1 MQGNYLTIHI
11 CAQPKENE
19 EQRNPNWKICM
30 SDTTASCRS
39 ICSSVGITLRAIVI
53 HSCPQKHFVKG
64 MTIGVA
70 KG

>member
-11 CAQPKENE
+11 CAQPTARE
-19 EQRNPNWKICM
+19 EPLKPNCKICM
-30 SDTTASCRS
+30 SYTTASCRS

-64 MTIGVA
+64 MTIGAA